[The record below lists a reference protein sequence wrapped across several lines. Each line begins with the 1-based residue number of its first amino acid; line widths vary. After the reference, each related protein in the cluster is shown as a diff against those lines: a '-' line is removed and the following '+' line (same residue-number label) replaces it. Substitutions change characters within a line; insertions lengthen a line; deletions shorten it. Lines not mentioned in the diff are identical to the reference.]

1 MRAQKPSYA
10 TERRSLTTAV
20 GSSASAALA
29 TTAAIAACGR
39 REDVSPWAPL
49 NAVSHIAWGDE
60 AALHVAPSWKYSA
73 TGIGLNTGAM
83 VLWGAVYSWFAG
95 AASTRTAPR
104 ALAAGIAT
112 AATAYVVDYHVV
124 PKRLT
129 PGFEKR
135 LSGGSMFLIF
145 ASLAIGLCAGDIL
158 TRAVDR

>member
-1 MRAQKPSYA
+1 MRPDAPYRM
-10 TERRSLTTAV
+10 TDRSLLTTALR
-20 GSSASAALA
+20 SSAAAAIA
-29 TTAAIAACGR
+29 TTSAIAACGR

-73 TGIGLNTGAM
+73 TGIVLNTAAM
-83 VLWGAVYSWFAG
+83 VMWGAVYTCFAG
-95 AASTRTAPR
+95 RSSTRTTPR

-124 PKRLT
+124 PERLA

-135 LSGGSMFLIF
+135 LSGASVLVIF
-145 ASLAIGLCAGDIL
+145 AGLALGLCAGDML
-158 TRAVDR
+158 TRAR